1 MNELIVRTEY
11 GSDCVY
17 FEGDVLPDGVLP
29 NFTGGP
35 AILNGQEVNL
45 RVRADRSFYEVLEVP
60 V

>member
-1 MNELIVRTEY
+1 MNELIVRTGY

-35 AILNGQEVNL
+35 AIMNGREVNL
-45 RVRADRSFYEVLEVP
+45 GVSADRSLYEVFAVP
-60 V
+60 A